1 MVNTTIQGVEEL
13 EPYFSQ
19 FLPQLILAVI
29 IPVTYLVVVIQI
41 DVLSAVVF
49 CVTAPLIPLFMF
61 LIGSKAEL
69 QTKKQWKTLSRLSA
83 YFLEVIQGLPALKL
97 LGRSREQVE
106 KLKGA
111 SEDYRKTTM
120 SVLRVT
126 FLSALVLE
134 LITTLATAIV
144 AVQIGLRLL
153 YGWIEFEQ
161 AFLILLLAPEFYSP
175 LRMLGLRFHA
185 AISGHAAGER
195 IFSLLDDLG
204 LIGKKGKFE
213 EAAHPSPANV
223 SRELPGEIVFKDV
236 SFQYPGGEAILHGVS
251 FTIKA
256 GEKTAIV
263 GLSGAGKSTLAALLM
278 GFIKPSSGEIWM
290 GANLL
295 KQNIEGLSPISVAW
309 VPQTP
314 YLFHDSVAKNVRLG
328 KPEASQAEMILAAQ
342 KAHADEFIQRLPR
355 VYETVIGE
363 RGARLSAGQAQRIA
377 LARAFL
383 MDAPLIILDEGTAN
397 LDPETEDLIQASVE
411 ALIHNKTVIWIA
423 HRINTIKGADQIIVL
438 EQGKVIQQGQH
449 EALIKEGGLYT
460 NLVVAALGSEKRIE
474 EHNGQRISERVAW
487 IEPRIERN
495 LQWALENQ
503 SSFSM
508 ETEGDGEGEKIK
520 TWQLWASLWEWLK
533 PSPAWIVLSIVFGTA
548 TILCGMGLMG
558 ASAYII
564 SAAALHPSIATLQIA
579 IVGVR
584 FFGLGRG
591 CFRYVERLFSHDA
604 TFRILAQIRVS
615 LFQGLDRLKPARI
628 VGFRSGDLLSRA
640 TQDISGLEAFYVR
653 SVAPPVIG
661 FLIMLITSAYLVSY
675 GMEIFLGYIVIAL
688 AVAGFLP
695 ALVSWISK
703 KPGAAVTEAKQGL
716 SVAILDGLQGL
727 ADLCAYRQVKN
738 QVELV
743 RSENRKLV
751 QAQAKIS
758 TVQAVQVTLGLV
770 GTYLGGWAV
779 LYLAISRVENGA
791 IAGVYLA
798 VLGLVALFS
807 FEAITPLP
815 AAAQS
820 LTLNL
825 EATRRLLEITHR
837 GEISES
843 PNSANLLP
851 EQYDLEITG
860 LRFAYPVLK
869 GMMEERDEKTSGLVL
884 DGIDISLPRGK
895 KIAIVGPSGVGKT
908 TLIQLILG
916 FWDVYQGT
924 IFINKQNHKQY
935 TSEQLCQNL
944 AVVPQGSFLFN
955 GTIRDNLLLAQSE
968 ANEVELEEACRLA
981 QIDEFVDSLPD
992 GLDTWV
998 GEQGLRLSGGERQRI
1013 ILARAMLKKSP
1024 LLILDEPTAN
1034 LDAITELRV
1043 MEAILRSKA
1052 DQSIIL
1058 CTHRL
1063 VAMETLDE
1071 ILVLKEGR
1079 VKEAGSHEELLKVG
1093 GYYERMW
1100 NLQHQA

>member
-1 MVNTTIQGVEEL
+1 MQ
-13 EPYFSQ
+13 
-19 FLPQLILAVI
+19 
-29 IPVTYLVVVIQI
+29 
-41 DVLSAVVF
+41 
-49 CVTAPLIPLFMF
+49 
-61 LIGSKAEL
+61 
-69 QTKKQWKTLSRLSA
+69 
-83 YFLEVIQGLPALKL
+83 
-97 LGRSREQVE
+97 
-106 KLKGA
+106 
-111 SEDYRKTTM
+111 
-120 SVLRVT
+120 
-126 FLSALVLE
+126 
-134 LITTLATAIV
+134 
-144 AVQIGLRLL
+144 
-153 YGWIEFEQ
+153 
-161 AFLILLLAPEFYSP
+161 
-175 LRMLGLRFHA
+175 
-185 AISGHAAGER
+185 
-195 IFSLLDDLG
+195 
-204 LIGKKGKFE
+204 
-213 EAAHPSPANV
+213 
-223 SRELPGEIVFKDV
+223 SRELPGAIVFKDV

-290 GANLL
+290 GDRLL
-295 KQNIEGLSPISVAW
+295 KQEMDDLPPFSVAW

-328 KPEASQAEMILAAQ
+328 KPEANQAEMTLAAQ
-342 KAHADEFIQRLPR
+342 KAHADEFILKLPKA
-355 VYETVIGE
+355 YETVIGE

-383 MDAPLIILDEGTAN
+383 LDAPLVILDEGTAN
-397 LDPETEDLIQASVE
+397 LDPETEGLIQASVE
-411 ALIHNKTVIWIA
+411 AMIHNKTVIWIA
-423 HRINTIKGADQIIVL
+423 HRIHTIKNADQIIVL
-438 EQGKVIQQGQH
+438 EQGKVVQQGQH
-449 EALIKEGGLYT
+449 EALVKEGGLYA
-460 NLVVAALGSEKRIE
+460 NLAGAALGEKQPIE
-474 EHNGQRISERVAW
+474 ARDGQRISERIEW
-487 IEPRIERN
+487 IEQRIERN
-495 LQWALENQ
+495 QQWTLENQ
-503 SSFSM
+503 SSFSKK
-508 ETEGDGEGEKIK
+508 TEGDGEGEKVK
-520 TWQLWASLWEWLK
+520 AWQLWASLWEWLK
-533 PSPAWIVLSIVFGTA
+533 PYPAWIILSITFGTA
-548 TILCGMGLMG
+548 TVLCGMGLMG

-653 SVAPPVIG
+653 SIAPPVIG
-661 FLIMLITSAYLVSY
+661 FLIMLITSVYLVSY
-675 GMEIFLGYIVIAL
+675 GMEIFLAYILIAL
-688 AVAGFLP
+688 AVACFLP
-695 ALVSWISK
+695 ALVSWMSK

-727 ADLCAYRQVKN
+727 ADLCAYRQVEN

-743 RSENRKLV
+743 RSENRKLAD
-751 QAQAKIS
+751 AQAKIS

-779 LYLAISRVENGA
+779 LYLAIPRVENGA

-798 VLGLVALFS
+798 MLVLVALFS

-825 EATRRLLEITHR
+825 QATRRILEVTHH
-837 GEISES
+837 GEKSES
-843 PNSANLLP
+843 PNSANFLP
-851 EQYDLEITG
+851 EQFNLEITG
-860 LRFAYPVLK
+860 LRFAYPVQK
-869 GMMEERDEKTSGLVL
+869 GMMDEREEKASRSVL

-908 TLIQLILG
+908 TLIQLLLG
-916 FWDVYQGT
+916 FWDGYQGT

-955 GTIRDNLLLAQSE
+955 GTIRDNLLLAQPERSE
-968 ANEVELEEACRLA
+968 SDLLEACRIA
-981 QIDEFVDSLPD
+981 QIDDFVDSLPD

-1013 ILARAMLKKSP
+1013 ILARALLKKSH

-1034 LDAITELRV
+1034 LDAITESKV
-1043 MEAILRSKA
+1043 MEGILRSNRK
-1052 DQSIIL
+1052 QSVIL
-1058 CTHRL
+1058 STHRL
-1063 VAMETLDE
+1063 VAMELLDE
-1071 ILVLKEGR
+1071 ILVIREG
-1079 VKEAGSHEELLKVG
+1079 KIEERGRHNDLLALG
-1093 GYYERMW
+1093 GYYRRMW
-1100 NLQHQA
+1100 ELQHQA